1 VTRDVEILVDQAAQL
16 PPESRAAFLARECPD
31 PLVRAEVASMV
42 QSATEAE
49 AFFDH
54 AVQGVAFAL
63 RSRHEPVPGDHI
75 GSYRIVAAIGLGGM
89 GSVYLG
95 ERADGEIQQRVA
107 IKLLRA
113 DGHRMGWR
121 ERFLKERQLLASLH
135 HASVVHVIDAGHTE
149 DGRPFLVMEHVE
161 GIPIDQY
168 AAGIGVR
175 ERLKLFLRV
184 CDGVSHAH
192 RHLIIHRDLKPSN
205 ILVDAAGQ
213 PKLLDFGIAKLVNE
227 TGDVTESGDQLLT
240 PNYASPEQ
248 FRGEAQ
254 TTATDVYSLGAVL
267 FKLLTGSAP
276 RESARATPRQDLGA
290 PSRGNPDVPR
300 DVDFVVAK
308 ALRPEPEHRYASVD
322 EFANDVRAV
331 LERRPVKARG
341 GDGWYRIG
349 RYLTRYWVP
358 VAAALLVVAS
368 LSVGLLFANRE
379 RKVAQQRFADVRQ
392 LATRL
397 FDIDVQVAQLP
408 GGSRT
413 RQLIVDTALEYL
425 RRVTVDVPMEPDL
438 ALELGT
444 AYMRVARVQGVNIS
458 PNLGQ
463 TEQAERTAQ
472 KAQAL
477 IDSVLKRQPA
487 NRTALLRAGQ
497 IAHDRMILAGD
508 AEHREQALQFA
519 HTSIERLNQYLSI
532 APLNAASDRMEAQ
545 QVILALI
552 NVASRYMKAGEFEE
566 TIRIAGRA
574 IEIAHATNWPTQ
586 AGSAL
591 TVVASAHR
599 AKGELDE
606 ALKAA
611 RESVVLLEP
620 QAGERAAG
628 RLQGYGLALI
638 REGQI
643 LGEDEAIGL
652 NRPTEAVKCIQRALE
667 IGEEFARRDSS
678 DFQSQY
684 RVFSAETKL
693 AGILRHTEP
702 ARALAMYDD
711 GLLRL
716 ARTAANAGT
725 LRNEIATLAASTDP
739 LLRLGRRAEAR
750 RRLDAAFDRLGRP
763 KLYPAGRIDLGS
775 PAADTLRAQ
784 AEYEAAGDAR
794 RGAALYE
801 ELLRLIFAAN
811 PKPDT
816 DLEEA
821 VELSNIY
828 TAAAPVYRRAGK
840 ADLAAGLEARH
851 LDLWQLWDN
860 RLPNN
865 SFVQRHLES
874 ARRVRGRRHRAD
886 V

>member
-75 GSYRIVAAIGLGGM
+75 GSYRIVSAIGLGGM
-89 GSVYLG
+89 GSVYLA

-113 DGHRMGWR
+113 DGHRLGWR

-135 HASVVHVIDAGHTE
+135 HPSVVHVIDAGHTE

-184 CDGVSHAH
+184 CDGISHAH
-192 RHLIIHRDLKPSN
+192 RHLIIHRGLKPSN

-227 TGDVTESGDQLLT
+227 TGDVTESVDQLLT

-322 EFANDVRAV
+322 EFANDVKAV

-392 LATRL
+392 LATKL

-425 RRVTVDVPMEPDL
+425 RRVTVDVPVEPDL

-519 HTSIERLNQYLSI
+519 HTCIERLNQYLSI

-545 QVILALI
+545 HVILALI
-552 NVASRYMKAGEFEE
+552 NVASRYMKADQFEE

-599 AKGELDE
+599 AK
-606 ALKAA
+606 ASWTKRSKRHANRWFCSNPRPA
-611 RESVVLLEP
+611 REL
-620 QAGERAAG
+620 
-628 RLQGYGLALI
+628 
-638 REGQI
+638 
-643 LGEDEAIGL
+643 
-652 NRPTEAVKCIQRALE
+652 
-667 IGEEFARRDSS
+667 
-678 DFQSQY
+678 
-684 RVFSAETKL
+684 
-693 AGILRHTEP
+693 
-702 ARALAMYDD
+702 
-711 GLLRL
+711 
-716 ARTAANAGT
+716 
-725 LRNEIATLAASTDP
+725 
-739 LLRLGRRAEAR
+739 
-750 RRLDAAFDRLGRP
+750 
-763 KLYPAGRIDLGS
+763 
-775 PAADTLRAQ
+775 PAACK
-784 AEYEAAGDAR
+784 G
-794 RGAALYE
+794 
-801 ELLRLIFAAN
+801 
-811 PKPDT
+811 
-816 DLEEA
+816 
-821 VELSNIY
+821 
-828 TAAAPVYRRAGK
+828 TAWP
-840 ADLAAGLEARH
+840 
-851 LDLWQLWDN
+851 
-860 RLPNN
+860 
-865 SFVQRHLES
+865 
-874 ARRVRGRRHRAD
+874 
-886 V
+886 